1 MGEESKEHREK
12 LAAGV
17 KRAVEDINNQDQ
29 RARKRA
35 LEETRQRWIS
45 LVMMREDDVP
55 LLQSVSSA
63 YHPNIESSREEYFA
77 KKKEEQQRMLEMKA
91 REYYNNDWIVAKKM
105 ELRDHQSKEDAATD
119 EDTKRALLY
128 MMEVTAEA
136 LKLKFQ
142 KEEVPGLAKLV
153 LLQRRKKAVE
163 MQWVSPTQ
171 AERITSIWCPLPYPI
186 EIEDDDDD
194 DDDDEQLFIT
204 PSTAPRAHSLSSAPK
219 RSYQK
224 SRSQPPT
231 STPMPKRGR
240 ITHFF
245 SLSQQ

>member
-1 MGEESKEHREK
+1 
-12 LAAGV
+12 
-17 KRAVEDINNQDQ
+17 
-29 RARKRA
+29 
-35 LEETRQRWIS
+35 
-45 LVMMREDDVP
+45 MMREDDVP

-77 KKKEEQQRMLEMKA
+77 KKKEEEQRMLEMKA

-171 AERITSIWCPLPYPI
+171 AAASGSFLPIPVRSKTTS
-186 EIEDDDDD
+186 
-194 DDDDEQLFIT
+194 
-204 PSTAPRAHSLSSAPK
+204 SSY
-219 RSYQK
+219 S
-224 SRSQPPT
+224 
-231 STPMPKRGR
+231 
-240 ITHFF
+240 
-245 SLSQQ
+245 

>member
-1 MGEESKEHREK
+1 MEVNTTTEFSDQERESEDSDADSTYLGQWEKSLKNIELQREQEPCHSLK
-12 LAAGV
+12 QSQLNLLAAGV
-17 KRAVEDINNQDQ
+17 KRAVEDINNQNQ

-35 LEETRQRWIS
+35 LEETCQRWIS
-45 LVMMREDDVP
+45 LVIMREDDVP

-63 YHPNIESSREEYFA
+63 YHPNIESSSEEYFA
-77 KKKEEQQRMLEMKA
+77 KKTEEEQRMLEKKA
-91 REYYNNDWIVAKKM
+91 REYYNNDWIMAKKM
-105 ELRDHQSKEDAATD
+105 ELRAHQSKEDAATD

-171 AERITSIWCPLPYPI
+171 AAASGSPLPIPVRSK
-186 EIEDDDDD
+186 
-194 DDDDEQLFIT
+194 T
-204 PSTAPRAHSLSSAPK
+204 TSS
-219 RSYQK
+219 SY
-224 SRSQPPT
+224 S
-231 STPMPKRGR
+231 
-240 ITHFF
+240 
-245 SLSQQ
+245 

>member
-77 KKKEEQQRMLEMKA
+77 KKKEEEQRMLEMKA
-91 REYYNNDWIVAKKM
+91 REYYNNDWIMAKKM
-105 ELRDHQSKEDAATD
+105 ELRAHQSKEDAATD

-171 AERITSIWCPLPYPI
+171 AAASGAPFPIPVRSKTTTS
-186 EIEDDDDD
+186 
-194 DDDDEQLFIT
+194 
-204 PSTAPRAHSLSSAPK
+204 
-219 RSYQK
+219 SY
-224 SRSQPPT
+224 S
-231 STPMPKRGR
+231 
-240 ITHFF
+240 
-245 SLSQQ
+245 